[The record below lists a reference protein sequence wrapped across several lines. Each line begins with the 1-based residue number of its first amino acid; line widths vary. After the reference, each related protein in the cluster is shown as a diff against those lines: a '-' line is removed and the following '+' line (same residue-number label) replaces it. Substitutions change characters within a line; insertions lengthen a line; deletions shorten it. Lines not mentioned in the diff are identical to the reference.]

1 MPSTAISGTSSS
13 ADTVPLYSSITTRV
27 DVHPTDMDADE
38 NSIVDINDTTITY
51 NHGVT
56 AAAASED

>member
-1 MPSTAISGTSSS
+1 
-13 ADTVPLYSSITTRV
+13 
-27 DVHPTDMDADE
+27 MDADE

-51 NHGVT
+51 SHGVT